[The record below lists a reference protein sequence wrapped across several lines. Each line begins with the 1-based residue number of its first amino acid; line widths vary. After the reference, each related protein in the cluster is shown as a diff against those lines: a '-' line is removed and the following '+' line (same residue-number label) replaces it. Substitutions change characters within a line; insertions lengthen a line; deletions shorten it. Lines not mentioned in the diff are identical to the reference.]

1 MGKYLIFSLAIVLI
15 VSLLSGCGKMQS
27 REPAAAEAAVPGT
40 PAAPIG
46 PDVPAVAVTSSPA
59 LVADEP
65 PLPPT
70 PKPAPTAM
78 PLILL
83 PADEVKKVT
92 QGWSPFRDPT
102 LGISFAYPPDYE
114 VRVQGDRE
122 WLTLSI
128 DRPVKGPDGGEMR
141 EAFLSIFV
149 WNQVSRI
156 EGPDSLVEWEATL
169 PPEMDPV
176 GGKIVIVEETL
187 LPQLGKAW
195 VIQWEPLPGNPE
207 VVVQSVAVP
216 KEERMIWVNLGDLT
230 YPDRRRESS
239 LWPQQMAFLAT
250 LEVTR

>member
-1 MGKYLIFSLAIVLI
+1 MGKYLISSLAIVLI
-15 VSLLSGCGKMQS
+15 VGLLSGCGKMQAG
-27 REPAAAEAAVPGT
+27 EPVAAEVAAPGT
-40 PAAPIG
+40 PPAPIG
-46 PDVPAVAVTSSPA
+46 PDVPAVAVTPSRDRT
-59 LVADEP
+59 ADAP
-65 PLPPT
+65 LLPPT
-70 PKPAPTAM
+70 PKPTPTAR
-78 PLILL
+78 PLTLL

-102 LGISFAYPPDYE
+102 SGISFAYPPDYE
-114 VRVQGDRE
+114 VRVQGEKE
-122 WLTLSI
+122 WIILSI
-128 DRPVKGPDGGEMR
+128 DRPVQDPDWGEMR

-216 KEERMIWVNLGDLT
+216 REERMIWVNLGDLT
-230 YPDRRRESS
+230 YPNRRRESS
-239 LWPQQMAFLAT
+239 LWTQQMAFLAT